1 MSPTDNWTVLS
12 LRRSSIFMDFVSAP
26 VYLVCQVLAKLIVLR
41 ELLGGSLFWACLAKG
56 LSACSSGVNY
66 CSQRVG
72 RPPFEE
78 WPAGAGWS
86 GPWLKVGQCTL
97 DCAGEKLFSQE
108 TSGFSDGW
116 LAGWVGG
123 CNAQLRLTLRQPPHR
138 TKICRSNCCLSVA
151 QLLSRERSGARDPWP
166 KN

>member
-1 MSPTDNWTVLS
+1 M
-12 LRRSSIFMDFVSAP
+12 F
-26 VYLVCQVLAKLIVLR
+26 Q
-41 ELLGGSLFWACLAKG
+41 ACIAKG

-72 RPPFEE
+72 PPPFEE
-78 WPAGAGWS
+78 WPTGAGWS

-116 LAGWVGG
+116 LAGLGDAMR
-123 CNAQLRLTLRQPPHR
+123 N
-138 TKICRSNCCLSVA
+138 
-151 QLLSRERSGARDPWP
+151 SG
-166 KN
+166 